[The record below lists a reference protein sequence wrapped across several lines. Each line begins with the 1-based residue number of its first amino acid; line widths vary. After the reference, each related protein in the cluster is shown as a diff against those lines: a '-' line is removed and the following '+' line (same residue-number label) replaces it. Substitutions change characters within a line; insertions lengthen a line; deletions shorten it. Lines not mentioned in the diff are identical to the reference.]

1 MKNVFSMFV
10 FSVIALTLAYH
21 ALAAENDADPKLKAY
36 HAQLNQ
42 SIDTITKAGAE
53 SQKGTDS
60 EIKKIQA
67 YWGDFKEY
75 KGTPVEDNGKYIY
88 TTYGNTIKYK

>member
-1 MKNVFSMFV
+1 MKNVLSMLAFST
-10 FSVIALTLAYH
+10 IALTLACH
-21 ALAAENDADPKLKAY
+21 AQAAENDADPKLKAY
-36 HAQLNQ
+36 HAQLDQ
-42 SIDTITKAGAE
+42 GIDAITKAGAE

-60 EIKKIQA
+60 QIKQIQA
-67 YWGDFKEY
+67 YWGDFQEY

>member
-1 MKNVFSMFV
+1 MKNLFSIMLG
-10 FSVIALTLAYH
+10 VIALTLAYH
-21 ALAAENDADPKLKAY
+21 ALAAENDADPKLNAY

-42 SIDTITKAGAE
+42 GIDAITKAGAE

-60 EIKKIQA
+60 QIKHIQA
-67 YWGDFKEY
+67 YWGDFQEY